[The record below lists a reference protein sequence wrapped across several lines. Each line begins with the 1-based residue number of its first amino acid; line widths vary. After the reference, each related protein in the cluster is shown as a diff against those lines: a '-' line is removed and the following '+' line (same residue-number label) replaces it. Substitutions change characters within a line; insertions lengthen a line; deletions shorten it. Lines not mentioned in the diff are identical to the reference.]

1 MTMETSVVEAIF
13 LPWWKI
19 LLYMLG
25 LVLAVVTIRISIK
38 FDMNTW
44 LENRRIG
51 LCTKSLIQ
59 ERLLVQPRDF
69 WFKIGYRLQWPYS
82 NRNRKQPWRPQMN
95 AC

>member
-1 MTMETSVVEAIF
+1 METSVVEAIF

-51 LCTKSLIQ
+51 LCTKSL
-59 ERLLVQPRDF
+59 
-69 WFKIGYRLQWPYS
+69 S
-82 NRNRKQPWRPQMN
+82 
-95 AC
+95 